1 MARQVLIFVAWRA
14 PAPTILQVASFVSVV
29 PSSELALDKFLGH
42 LPLSDW
48 AG

>member
-14 PAPTILQVASFVSVV
+14 PAPTILQVATSVSVV
-29 PSSELALDKFLGH
+29 LSSECSLDKFLGH

>member
-1 MARQVLIFVAWRA
+1 MARQVLIFVVWRA
-14 PAPTILQVASFVSVV
+14 PAPTILQVATSVNLV
-29 PSSELALDKFLGH
+29 LSSGLALDKFLGH